1 MRERSREESRTKTKE
16 MSQETT
22 TTKRIAGEE
31 IIFKEREPSSMK
43 KQERQTQDSHYRTLR
58 QWNKDTITTQR
69 RAEEVTTFKERESKP
84 RTSREPS
91 SMKKEERQTQDLPYR
106 TPRQWNK
113 DTTNFRR
120 ERMQTSST

>member
-22 TTKRIAGEE
+22 TTKRTAGEE

-43 KQERQTQDSHYRTLR
+43 KQERQTQDSPYRTL
-58 QWNKDTITTQR
+58 
-69 RAEEVTTFKERESKP
+69 
-84 RTSREPS
+84 
-91 SMKKEERQTQDLPYR
+91 
-106 TPRQWNK
+106 RQWNK